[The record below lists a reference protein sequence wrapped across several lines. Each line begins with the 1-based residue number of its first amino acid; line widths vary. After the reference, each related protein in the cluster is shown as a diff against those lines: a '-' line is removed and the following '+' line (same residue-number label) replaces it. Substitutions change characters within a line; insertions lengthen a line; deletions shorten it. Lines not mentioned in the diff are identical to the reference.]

1 MNWKKILPH
10 ISIIAIFLILS
21 IGLFPDA
28 FKGEVVNQP
37 DMLNFGGI
45 GADATKLKKETGEIA
60 VWTNTSFSGM
70 PAYIWAG
77 APYTG
82 NKLRLLQNYLL
93 SAGMPSPSGFFF
105 IAFLC
110 FFILTSVLRIKPL
123 IGLIGSLAFG
133 LCTYNFL
140 ISEAGH
146 ISKFSAITYFPLIAA
161 GVMLVYRKKH
171 LLGSVLFGT
180 GLGLCIMAGHIQMT
194 YYFGICMG
202 IYVIAKMVHAIKNNE
217 IADFTKASIFLFIP
231 LMLALG
237 SNASK
242 LWTSYEYMKETIR
255 GPQILTTGQEDSKSG
270 LSKDYVF
277 DWSHGVGESVSF
289 IVPGAFGGGSAQ
301 PMNKDF
307 ATYKDLK
314 KKGVSREGLK
324 TAPLYWGDMP
334 FTSGPIYFGAIAWL
348 LFVYGLLMV
357 KGHLKWWLLGTTI
370 LITMLSWGKNLMWF
384 NDIFYNY
391 FPMYDKFR
399 SVNSILSVLQF
410 TVPFLGVLALSE
422 LISEKLNKEEAVK
435 KLYIALG
442 ATGGFVLIFGIFGS
456 AFFDFKGMS
465 DARLESSGYNLGAIF
480 SDRKMMM
487 RNDSIRSL
495 LYILLSGGLIW
506 MYLKEKLLKK
516 SSILFGILAFL
527 MLIDLGGIGKRYLN
541 SDNFVK
547 AKKYT
552 DNFLPRPV
560 DNQILQDKDPHYRV
574 FDLSVSTFN
583 SNRPSNH
590 HKTIGG
596 YHAAKL
602 RRYNDIIQKQISV
615 GNQQVLNMLNTKYII
630 TREQQPQKN
639 PGALGNSWF
648 VKNILKVNSHD
659 EEMNTLSSFEPGE
672 TAVVHSEFSDYLGGF
687 TGGSAEGSIVLSTF
701 KPHIFTYTSNSNSEQ
716 LAVFSE
722 VIYKPNQ
729 KGGWQSFID
738 GKPADH
744 IRANYVLR
752 AIKIPAGQHTIEFKF
767 VPTSYYTGEVIAM
780 ICSLILILGAFVLM
794 GWHYK
799 NKKTEI

>member
-1 MNWKKILPH
+1 MNWKKLLPQV
-10 ISIIAIFLILS
+10 SIIGILLVIS

-28 FKGEVVNQP
+28 FKGKVVKHP
-37 DMLNFGGI
+37 DILSFNGI
-45 GADATKLKKETGEIA
+45 GTDAQKYNKETGDVA

-82 NKLRLLQNYLL
+82 NKLRHLQNWVL
-93 SAGMPSPSGFFF
+93 SLGLPSPSGLFF
-105 IAFLC
+105 ISFLC
-110 FFILTSVLRIKPL
+110 FFILTIVLKINPWV
-123 IGLIGSLAFG
+123 GLIGSLAFG
-133 LCTYNFL
+133 LSTYNFL

-146 ISKFSAITYFPLIAA
+146 ISKFSAIAYFPLIAA

-171 LLGSVLFGT
+171 ILGGVLFGL

-202 IYVIAKMVHAIKNNE
+202 IYVIAKMIYAIRNNE
-217 IADFTKASIFLFIP
+217 VTDFAKASAFLFIP
-231 LMLALG
+231 LMLATG

-242 LWTSYEYMKETIR
+242 LWTSYEYMTETIR
-255 GPQILTTGQEDSKSG
+255 GPQLLTTGQGDSNSG
-270 LSKDYVF
+270 LNKDYVF
-277 DWSHGVGESVSF
+277 DWSHGIGESVSF
-289 IVPGAFGGGSAQ
+289 IVPGAFGGGSSQ

-314 KKGVSREGLK
+314 KKGVGKAGLQ

-334 FTSGPIYFGAIAWL
+334 ATSGPIYFGAIAWL
-348 LFVYGLLMV
+348 LFVFGLLIV
-357 KGHLKWWLLGTTI
+357 KGHLKWWLLVTTL

-384 NDIFYNY
+384 NELFYNY

-399 SVNSILSVLQF
+399 SVNSILAVLQF

-422 LISEKLNKEEAVK
+422 LVSEKLNKEEAIK

-442 ATGGFVLIFGIFGS
+442 ITGGFVLIFGLFGT
-456 AFFDFKGMS
+456 AFFDFKGMN
-465 DARLESSGYNLGAIF
+465 DPRLESAGFNLGAIL

-487 RNDSIRSL
+487 RTDSIRSL
-495 LYILLSGGLIW
+495 LYILISGGLIW

-516 SSILFGILAFL
+516 NSILFGALAFL
-527 MLIDLGGIGKRYLN
+527 MLLDLGGIGKRYLN

-552 DNFLPRPV
+552 DNFAPRPV

-602 RRYNDIIQKQISV
+602 RRYNDIIEKQISV

-630 TREQQPQKN
+630 TREQQAQKN

-659 EEMNTLSSFEPGE
+659 EEMNSLSNFEPRE
-672 TAVVHSEFSDYLGGF
+672 TAVVHSEFTDYLSGF
-687 TGGSAEGSIVLSTF
+687 TGGSSEGNIVLSAF
-701 KPHIFTYTSNSNSEQ
+701 KPHIFTYTSNSNAEQ

-738 GKPADH
+738 GKPTDH

-752 AIKIPAGQHTIEFKF
+752 AMKIPAGQHTIEFKF
-767 VPTSYYTGEVIAM
+767 VPASYYTGEIIAM
-780 ICSLILILGAFVLM
+780 ICSLILLIGGIGFLFFNF
-794 GWHYK
+794 K
-799 NKKTEI
+799 NKLM